1 VQRRFTKRIP
11 GMRNLS
17 YYQRLRALGTESL
30 ELRRL
35 RADLLFTYKLVF
47 GPLDVNVS
55 EFFITQFSNKR
66 RGHRYKLYV
75 STCKSSVRCN
85 CFSHRVI
92 RVWNILP
99 DCVNF
104 TTYNDFKHS
113 PYGPF
118 VKQNLSC
125 LVDATTCTDVIC
137 RRLCYRF
144 HACLCDHSEAAGGSW
159 WHAQTLLRIIEAHRP
174 HYRTIAKT
182 TTPSCSK

>member
-1 VQRRFTKRIP
+1 MK
-11 GMRNLS
+11 NLT

-47 GPLDVNVS
+47 GLLDVNVS

-66 RGHRYKLYV
+66 RGHRNKLYV
-75 STCKSSVRCN
+75 STCKSSVRYN

-113 PYGPF
+113 
-118 VKQNLSC
+118 L
-125 LVDATTCTDVIC
+125 TTSVLIKFCKLFFMQCV
-137 RRLCYRF
+137 
-144 HACLCDHSEAAGGSW
+144 
-159 WHAQTLLRIIEAHRP
+159 LL
-174 HYRTIAKT
+174 
-182 TTPSCSK
+182 